1 MRLCWIFFLRLLAW
15 KIKGSFPD
23 DLKKAV
29 VIVAPHTSN
38 WDFIIGLAVRSSLKL
53 YRFRFLGK
61 HSLFKR
67 PWRFFFTRLGGIP
80 VDRSDKHDMVNQ
92 VVNLFNR
99 NENFILALSPE
110 GTRKK
115 VERLKTGFY
124 HMAKKAA
131 VPIMMI
137 GMDYAKKEIS
147 FSDPFYPSE
156 DMEGDMRQ
164 IIQHFSGMIGKNP
177 SQGLG
182 DLL

>member
-1 MRLCWIFFLRLLAW
+1 MRLCWIFFLRLLGW
-15 KIKGSFPD
+15 KIKGSFPE
-23 DLKKAV
+23 DLKKAI

-38 WDFIIGLAVRSSLKL
+38 WDFIVGLAVRSSLKL

-61 HSLFKR
+61 HSLFKK
-67 PWRFFFTRLGGIP
+67 PWGFFFTRLGGIP

-124 HMAKKAA
+124 HIAKKAA

-147 FSDPFYPSE
+147 FAEPFYPTE
-156 DMEGDMRQ
+156 DMEADMRH
-164 IIQHFSGMIGKNP
+164 IIQHFSGMAGKNP

-182 DLL
+182 DLY